1 MTTTTIN
8 TIEDL
13 VRIMD
18 EHPEWVEAMRVRLLS
33 REVLELPRT
42 IAILTE
48 TVESFAAS
56 TNKRLDTIEGRLDQ
70 HDVRFDAIDARF
82 DTVDSRF
89 DAVDSRFDA
98 VDARFEAVDSRFDAV
113 DARFEAVD
121 SRFEAVDSRFEAVD
135 SRFDTVDSR
144 FDTVEDSIQ
153 KLRNEVA
160 PIKAAHARNA
170 GIEDAVTLAGDLG
183 LRQAKSLT
191 REELWEMAETS
202 DTSDISTNELRS
214 FRRADLILEAADT
227 DGETCYVAVEISFT
241 ANGRDTT
248 RAIRNAEFLR
258 RFTGKRSIAAVAGLY
273 RDNRIDEALES
284 GSVFWHQLDPEQ
296 LEVE

>member
-89 DAVDSRFDA
+89 DAVDSKFESVDARFDA

-113 DARFEAVD
+113 D
-121 SRFEAVDSRFEAVD
+121 SRFEAVDSK
-135 SRFDTVDSR
+135 FDTVDSR

-153 KLRNEVA
+153 KLRNEIA

-170 GIEDAVTLAGDLG
+170 GIEDAVAIAGDLG

-284 GSVFWHQLDPEQ
+284 GSIFWHQLDPEQ

>member
-33 REVLELPRT
+33 REVLELPQK

-48 TVESFAAS
+48 TVEGFAAS
-56 TNKRLDTIEGRLDQ
+56 TNKRLDTVEARLDQ

-82 DTVDSRF
+82 DAVDARF
-89 DAVDSRFDA
+89 ESVDSRFDA
-98 VDARFEAVDSRFDAV
+98 VDARFESVDSRFDAV
-113 DARFEAVD
+113 EN
-121 SRFEAVDSRFEAVD
+121 
-135 SRFDTVDSR
+135 
-144 FDTVEDSIQ
+144 SIQ
-153 KLRNEVA
+153 KLRDDIA
-160 PIKAAHARNA
+160 PLKAAHARNA
-170 GIEDAVTLAGDLG
+170 AIEDAVAIAGDLG
-183 LRQAKSLT
+183 LRHAKILT
-191 REELWEMAETS
+191 REELWDISESA
-202 DTSDISTNELRS
+202 DTSDIPTSDLRS
-214 FRRADLILEAADT
+214 FRRADLILEAADK
-227 DGETCYVAVEISFT
+227 DGETCCVAVEISFT

>member
-1 MTTTTIN
+1 MTTTAIN

-18 EHPEWVEAMRVRLLS
+18 DHPEWVEAMRIRLLS

-42 IAILTE
+42 IATLAE

-56 TNKRLDTIEGRLDQ
+56 TNKRLDTIEDRLDQ
-70 HDVRFDAIDARF
+70 HDA
-82 DTVDSRF
+82 
-89 DAVDSRFDA
+89 RFDA
-98 VDARFEAVDSRFDAV
+98 VDARFDEA
-113 DARFEAVD
+113 D
-121 SRFEAVDSRFEAVD
+121 SRFES
-135 SRFDTVDSR
+135 
-144 FDTVEDSIQ
+144 VENSIQ

-170 GIEDAVTLAGDLG
+170 AIEDALAIAGDLG
-183 LRQAKSLT
+183 LRQAKTLT
-191 REELWEMAETS
+191 REELWEISESA
-202 DTSDISTNELRS
+202 DTSDISTGDLRS
-214 FRRADLILEAADT
+214 FRRADLILEAANT
-227 DGETCYVAVEISFT
+227 DGETCYVAVEVSFT
-241 ANGRDTT
+241 ANGRDTD
-248 RAIRNAEFLR
+248 RAIRNAEFLK

-273 RDNRIDEALES
+273 KDNRIDEALKS

>member
-1 MTTTTIN
+1 MTTTAIN

-70 HDVRFDAIDARF
+70 HDA
-82 DTVDSRF
+82 RF
-89 DAVDSRFDA
+89 DAVDARFDAVDARFDAVDARFDA
-98 VDARFEAVDSRFDAV
+98 VDARFES
-113 DARFEAVD
+113 VD
-121 SRFEAVDSRFEAVD
+121 SRFES
-135 SRFDTVDSR
+135 
-144 FDTVEDSIQ
+144 VENSIQ

-170 GIEDAVTLAGDLG
+170 AIEDALAIAGDLG
-183 LRQAKSLT
+183 LRQAKTLT
-191 REELWEMAETS
+191 REEIWEISESA
-202 DTSDISTNELRS
+202 DTSDISTGDLRS
-214 FRRADLILEAADT
+214 FRRADLILEAADN
-227 DGETCYVAVEISFT
+227 DGEACYIAVEVSFT
-241 ANGRDTT
+241 ANGRDTD
-248 RAIRNAEFLR
+248 RAIRNAEFLG

-273 RDNRIDEALES
+273 RDNRIDEALETGAVS
-284 GSVFWHQLDPEQ
+284 WHQLDPEQ

>member
-33 REVLELPRT
+33 REVLELPQK

-48 TVESFAAS
+48 TVEGFAAS
-56 TNKRLDTIEGRLDQ
+56 TNKRLDTVEARLDQ

-82 DTVDSRF
+82 DTVD
-89 DAVDSRFDA
+89 
-98 VDARFEAVDSRFDAV
+98 ARFES
-113 DARFEAVD
+113 
-121 SRFEAVDSRFEAVD
+121 
-135 SRFDTVDSR
+135 
-144 FDTVEDSIQ
+144 VEDSIQ
-153 KLRNEVA
+153 KLRNEIA

-170 GIEDAVTLAGDLG
+170 GIEDAVAIAGDLG

-191 REELWEMAETS
+191 REELWEMVETF

-227 DGETCYVAVEISFT
+227 DGETCYIAVEISFT
-241 ANGRDTT
+241 VNGRDTG

-258 RFTGKRSIAAVAGLY
+258 RFTGRRSIAAVAGLY
-273 RDNRIDEALES
+273 RDNRIDEALET
-284 GSVFWHQLDPEQ
+284 GAVFWHQLDPEQ

>member
-89 DAVDSRFDA
+89 DAVDS
-98 VDARFEAVDSRFDAV
+98 RFEAVDSRFDAV

>member
-33 REVLELPRT
+33 REVLELPQK

-48 TVESFAAS
+48 TVESFVAS
-56 TNKRLDTIEGRLDQ
+56 TNKRLDTVEARLDQ

-82 DTVDSRF
+82 DTVDARF
-89 DAVDSRFDA
+89 DAVDSRF
-98 VDARFEAVDSRFDAV
+98 ES
-113 DARFEAVD
+113 
-121 SRFEAVDSRFEAVD
+121 
-135 SRFDTVDSR
+135 
-144 FDTVEDSIQ
+144 VEDSIQ
-153 KLRNEVA
+153 KLRNEIA

-170 GIEDAVTLAGDLG
+170 GIEDAVAIAGDLG

-214 FRRADLILEAADT
+214 FRRADLILEAADN

>member
-98 VDARFEAVDSRFDAV
+98 VDA
-113 DARFEAVD
+113 
-121 SRFEAVDSRFEAVD
+121 RFEAVDSRFEAVD

-258 RFTGKRSIAAVAGLY
+258 RLTGKRSIAAVAGLY